1 MYSRKGVHYIKQISN
16 ILIKMFLPDQSVKL
30 MIILLLQYSF
40 HTMQY
45 YISLAVFINLTRV
58 RLINKSYITQMLIH
72 HADRRSCL
80 LNSLMAGALTSL
92 NLWMRSV
99 SKVDCPPVQSLAHLD
114 RTGYIFSN
122 LSFGQVK
129 LMSSLLAS
137 IAMLVALTTQDG

>member
-16 ILIKMFLPDQSVKL
+16 ILIKIFLPDQSVKL

-58 RLINKSYITQMLIH
+58 RLINESYITQQMVIH
-72 HADRRSCL
+72 HADRGSCL

-92 NLWMRSV
+92 NLWMLQCV
-99 SKVDCPPVQSLAHLD
+99 
-114 RTGYIFSN
+114 
-122 LSFGQVK
+122 
-129 LMSSLLAS
+129 
-137 IAMLVALTTQDG
+137 